1 MARRDEFADV
11 TKLASRLKA
20 RNAERAR
27 EGCFYAPW
35 GRPVCILQVRHCDV
49 AGLHTAFANRMLHS
63 SRQAESLSHA
73 TEVLGDSLPS
83 SQ

>member
-27 EGCFYAPW
+27 EGCF
-35 GRPVCILQVRHCDV
+35 
-49 AGLHTAFANRMLHS
+49 S